1 MILSVRLDY
10 TKCKNEQQ
18 FKMLYIKEWNKGE
31 STYFCIET
39 EETIKGFPDV
49 LSINKKT
56 QTAFFQEFKYT
67 QNGKIKFQP
76 TQPSFYK
83 AHADLNIA
91 VVAYNWLTDKVHIFS
106 VKELFKNGSPY
117 QMNDKAEVDLRRAE

>member
-1 MILSVRLDY
+1 MILDVKLDY

-18 FKMLYIKEWNKGE
+18 FKMLYIKEWNKGGFHH
-31 STYFCIET
+31 FCIET

-49 LSINKKT
+49 LSVDKATGK
-56 QTAFFQEFKYT
+56 AYFYEFKFT

-83 AHADLNIA
+83 KYTDLTIGI
-91 VVAYNWLTDKVHIFS
+91 VAYNYLTNKVHIFS
-106 VKELFKNGSPY
+106 VKELFKDGSPY
-117 QMNDKAEVDLRRAE
+117 QINDKAEVDLRRAE